1 MTATTTYDRFVGLL
15 TKGFGV
21 EADEVSPEST
31 FADLELD
38 SLALV
43 ELTLAAQEEFDITLT
58 DDELHA
64 SSTMRDAAGILDA
77 KLVTVR

>member
-58 DDELHA
+58 DDELQA
-64 SSTMRDAAGILDA
+64 TSTMAHTAGILDA

>member
-15 TKGFGV
+15 TKGFGI
-21 EADEVSPEST
+21 EADEVAPEHT

-43 ELTLAAQEEFDITLT
+43 ELTLAAQEEFGITLT
-58 DDELHA
+58 DDELQA
-64 SSTMRDAAGILDA
+64 TSTMTDAAKTLDA